1 MDRSLRDFAHE
12 YGWDPEIA
20 DLHQLLIKNKDKPET
35 DEEIWQRIEAE
46 RTSFA
51 LAAFAL
57 GRKIHSS
64 TLDNSYS
71 GRRNVRAITSRNERD
86 FPLKQYLRELVQNA
100 LDVRRPE
107 TPLQIRLKVLE
118 DAIEFEHDGRPFR
131 GPRRG
136 VPSGEMYALQEI
148 YETTKKGTFDSTG
161 QFGIGFKGW
170 MLFFT
175 RSTTITRMGAKLF
188 KLGTTTQD
196 SQF

>member
-148 YETTKKGTFDSTG
+148 YETTKKEPSTLRG
-161 QFGIGFKGW
+161 N
-170 MLFFT
+170 LV
-175 RSTTITRMGAKLF
+175 
-188 KLGTTTQD
+188 
-196 SQF
+196 